1 MAYFVYI
8 IQSQIDDSLYIGQT
22 SSIQERLLRHN
33 QGRSRFT
40 KLKRPWKLLY
50 SEEFESRSQAIKRE
64 ADELSQWCLSG
75 FGICMRYRWHH
86 KALLKQTA
94 N

>member
-8 IQSQIDDSLYIGQT
+8 IQSQIDSSLYIGQT

-50 SEEFESRSQAIKRE
+50 SEEYESRSQAIKRE
-64 ADELSQWCLSG
+64 AELKSLH
-75 FGICMRYRWHH
+75 RRDL
-86 KALLKQTA
+86 LLKLITLA
-94 N
+94 G